1 MFRTHFVLSLFLG
14 LLFMELFSYGWVF
27 LLIVVLVGVLPDI
40 DHPKSFIGKRLR
52 GLSDFISFIFGHRGF
67 FHSIFIV
74 LVIVLVL
81 DYFMLSEYSVAFSLG
96 YLSHLV
102 GDMFTRSGVA
112 FLYPFSEFKIKGI
125 VKVDGFLEEVLFVLL
140 VLGCLW
146 LIWGI
151 V

>member
-74 LVIVLVL
+74 LIVVIFLS
-81 DYFMLSEYSVAFSLG
+81 YFGLSEYSFAFSLG

-102 GDMFTRSGVA
+102 GDMMTRSGVA

-125 VKVDGFLEEVLFVLL
+125 VKVDGFLEEVLFF
-140 VLGCLW
+140 G
-146 LIWGI
+146 LIFLDVFLI
-151 V
+151 LRII